1 MQQSRAEKSAKITN
15 PHTHTCGI
23 QLLLRHIYHDLH
35 QKSTMKTTALLSI
48 LLILTVYVTG
58 QVSQNEKN
66 IEKALKKSYAIRLNT
81 NNKLYYLQNARY
93 NPYSQTFTASIGK
106 VDSSELAFK
115 YYPVGQECLIT
126 TENLEIVSVFVTFH
140 LKQVKTV
147 IMGN

>member
-1 MQQSRAEKSAKITN
+1 
-15 PHTHTCGI
+15 
-23 QLLLRHIYHDLH
+23 
-35 QKSTMKTTALLSI
+35 MKTTALLSI